1 MRLSATVGMYAV
13 VVAIIAAE
21 LFLPAGLLEYRR
33 ALAFSEPWRLFT
45 GHFVHLSFLHA
56 LLNGVA
62 LLLLDRLF
70 ADRLT
75 ARDLFG
81 MLAIVPVVMSL
92 AFWLVLPELQW
103 YRGLSGVLHAIFFA
117 GCVAWIGQTAGRARW
132 LPVAALVGGTVKV
145 LLEQPW
151 DASFPV
157 HELLRVAVVPQAH
170 LIGAVVGTATGLVLR
185 QRRQQAEPQ
194 QQQERGP

>member
-1 MRLSATVGMYAV
+1 MRLSATAGMYAV
-13 VVAIIAAE
+13 VVAILVAE
-21 LFLPAGLLEYRR
+21 LILPAELLEYRR
-33 ALAFSEPWRLFT
+33 ALAFSEPWRQLT

-70 ADRLT
+70 ADRLES
-75 ARDLFG
+75 RDLFG

-92 AFWLVLPELQW
+92 AFWLLLPELQW
-103 YRGLSGVLHAIFFA
+103 YRGLSGVLHTIFFA
-117 GCVAWIGQTAGRARW
+117 GCVAWIAQTKGRARW
-132 LPVAALVGGTVKV
+132 LPVAAIVGGTAKV

-170 LIGAVVGTATGLVLR
+170 LIGAVIGTAAGLVLR
-185 QRRQQAEPQ
+185 QRRQQAQPQ
-194 QQQERGP
+194 QQQERAP

>member
-1 MRLSATVGMYAV
+1 MRLSATAGVYAV

-21 LFLPAGLLEYRR
+21 LILPAELLEYRR
-33 ALAFSEPWRLFT
+33 RLAFSEPWRLFT

-70 ADRLT
+70 ADRLK

-92 AFWLVLPELQW
+92 AFWL
-103 YRGLSGVLHAIFFA
+103 A
-117 GCVAWIGQTAGRARW
+117 QTAGRARW
-132 LPVAALVGGTVKV
+132 LPVAALIGGTAKV

-157 HELLRVAVVPQAH
+157 HEVLRIAVVPQSH
-170 LIGAVVGTATGLVLR
+170 LIGAILGTATGLLLR
-185 QRRQQAEPQ
+185 QRRKKPEPE
-194 QQQERGP
+194 QQQELGR

>member
-1 MRLSATVGMYAV
+1 MRLSATAGIYAV
-13 VVAIIAAE
+13 VAAIIAAE
-21 LFLPAGLLEYRR
+21 LLLPAGLLEYRR
-33 ALAFSEPWRLFT
+33 TLAFSEPWRLFT

-70 ADRLT
+70 ADRL
-75 ARDLFG
+75 RPRELFG

-103 YRGLSGVLHAIFFA
+103 YRGLSGVLHAVFFA
-117 GCVAWIGQTAGRARW
+117 GCVAWIGQSAGRSRW
-132 LPVAALVGGTVKV
+132 LPIAALFGATIKV
-145 LLEQPW
+145 LAEQTW

-157 HELLRVAVVPQAH
+157 HELLRVSVVPQAH
-170 LIGAVVGTATGLVLR
+170 LIGAVVGTAVGLAFR

-194 QQQERGP
+194 QQQERGS